1 MPWQED
7 TMMNPPIETLLE
19 LAGSKFMLVTL
30 AATRAREV
38 NAYFNHLGDGLGS
51 LIPPQVTSTAAKPLS
66 IAFEEIAAHKI
77 TFELTQDEESAAADE
92 VAPDEDVPADI
103 ASAEIGEAGADDET
117 ISE

>member
-30 AATRAREV
+30 AASRAREV

-66 IAFEEIAAHKI
+66 IALEEIAAHKI
-77 TFELTQDEESAAADE
+77 TFELVDEDAAVDAPEATADESATE
-92 VAPDEDVPADI
+92 
-103 ASAEIGEAGADDET
+103 
-117 ISE
+117 

>member
-7 TMMNPPIETLLE
+7 TMMSPPIESLLE
-19 LAGSKFMLVTL
+19 SAGSKFMLVTL
-30 AATRAREV
+30 AASRAREV

-77 TFELTQDEESAAADE
+77 TFELLADEPEAASDSAGEEADESAGDE
-92 VAPDEDVPADI
+92 SGEDEPGTDGD
-103 ASAEIGEAGADDET
+103 T

>member
-7 TMMNPPIETLLE
+7 IMMNPPIETLLE
-19 LAGSKFMLVTL
+19 LADSKFMLVTL

-51 LIPPQVTSTAAKPLS
+51 LIPPQVTSIAAKPLS

-77 TFELTQDEESAAADE
+77 TFEITHEDEP
-92 VAPDEDVPADI
+92 APDEPAL
-103 ASAEIGEAGADDET
+103 DEPAPD
-117 ISE
+117 EPAPDEPAPE

>member
-51 LIPPQVTSTAAKPLS
+51 LIPPQVISTAAKPLS

-77 TFELTQDEESAAADE
+77 TFELTQDEEPEDAAE
-92 VAPDEDVPADI
+92 VVAAEVVAAEVVAAEVGEDT
-103 ASAEIGEAGADDET
+103 ADDET